1 MVHDT
6 DIVEL
11 ELKSKKFSLSMKK
24 KEALEKP
31 EPIYQMVSL
40 QSDSM
45 PLTGLPTQGAG
56 LESKRPASLLMND
69 SYSAKRAGRYGGR

>member
-45 PLTGLPTQGAG
+45 PLLACPLKVQVW
-56 LESKRPASLLMND
+56 
-69 SYSAKRAGRYGGR
+69 RARGQQVS